1 MFGNKYAGDELALE
15 LLRVLESKKISKVAQ
30 SKALRDLDESRLTP
44 KQMIGLAETYRR
56 KAEDLIDESYR
67 GPGEMPSFAAAGMR
81 REAEELRQKAREL
94 EAKAYSAPS
103 EDKMKDLNV
112 DSGMESGDD
121 NISAED
127 FLDLDE
133 SEPENIESD
142 VEKEIEGMES
152 FIDDKPILAKSPL
165 KDYAQNLAKQKAKES
180 DAKDHVDDKTAY
192 VLRGLGKI
200 AGSLKLRGENFAADV
215 VEATALNIKKEA
227 LVKEAKKQKV
237 VATLNK
243 IAKSID
249 AKGDTFTAD
258 VVRATMLKIKNASSY
273 SDDDLMDEDTKESDD
288 ISEWVIPGLKEL
300 IEDHKSALDHMDLPL
315 RKKWLRSQLIDYGFD
330 EMHAEKI
337 TSKLM
342 SELDFESADV
352 TEEYDFSTVDFE
364 DIDISDDL
372 DFEEDGISDEDL
384 FDYLGF

>member
-133 SEPENIESD
+133 SEPESIESD

-165 KDYAQNLAKQKAKES
+165 KDYAQNLAKQN
-180 DAKDHVDDKTAY
+180 AKDHVDDKTAY

-237 VATLNK
+237 IATLNK

-258 VVRATMLKIKNASSY
+258 VVRATMLKINGNTKLAMSGLDSDLLENEDESS
-273 SDDDLMDEDTKESDD
+273 LVETA
-288 ISEWVIPGLKEL
+288 KEL
-300 IEDHKSALDHMDLPL
+300 IYENQSILSEMSMSDRKDWLCEKLMDTGMNEDEALDMC
-315 RKKWLRSQLIDYGFD
+315 
-330 EMHAEKI
+330 
-337 TSKLM
+337 SKL
-342 SELDFESADV
+342 EEHLDFESTDFDDSEGEFSPVEYAEDDS
-352 TEEYDFSTVDFE
+352 EYDFE
-364 DIDISDDL
+364 ISDD
-372 DFEEDGISDEDL
+372 DDEPSDEDL